1 MFGPLRRGW
10 IAGIFL
16 VGLTVLP
23 LVNAVAED
31 EARIGLQLRVLCY
44 NIHHGRGNDGNVDL
58 ERIAAVIRRV
68 NPDLVALQEVDRGT
82 RRTAGVD
89 QTAELARL
97 TGLQGKFV
105 KQIDY
110 EGGEYGQAILSRFPL
125 PEPKV
130 HWLPGD
136 PPREQRIAGAV
147 DLTLAGQRLTF
158 ATTHL
163 HHADGAI
170 RLDQANALNTLFA
183 GRANPVIL
191 AGDLN
196 AVPGSPPL
204 AELTQQWHVA
214 QSPKNLTPG
223 APESGE
229 LATFPAALPTR
240 QIDYVLTTPRGAF
253 QIQSAQVLDEPLASD
268 HRPLL
273 VVLTLAPRP

>member
-1 MFGPLRRGW
+1 MCGPLRLGW
-10 IAGIFL
+10 IAGVLFA
-16 VGLTVLP
+16 GLMVWPLP
-23 LVNAVAED
+23 VAVAED
-31 EARIGLQLRVLCY
+31 AAGAGLQLRVLCY
-44 NIHHGRGNDGNVDL
+44 NIHHGRGTDGKVDL

-82 RRTAGVD
+82 RRTGGVD

-97 TGLQGKFV
+97 TGLHGKFA

-125 PEPKV
+125 PEPTV

-136 PPREQRIAGAV
+136 PKREQRIVGLV
-147 DLTLAGQRLTF
+147 ELIVVGQRLIF

-170 RLDQANALNTLFA
+170 RLEQARALSALFA
-183 GRANPVIL
+183 DRPHPVIL

-204 AELTQQWHVA
+204 AELAQQWHVA
-214 QSPKNLTPG
+214 QP
-223 APESGE
+223 SGDQPAE
-229 LATFPAALPTR
+229 NLATFPAAMPTR
-240 QIDYVLTTPRGAF
+240 QLDYVLATPRSAVR
-253 QIQSAQVLDEPLASD
+253 IQSAQVLDEPVASD

-273 VVLTLAPRP
+273 VVLQLVPGS